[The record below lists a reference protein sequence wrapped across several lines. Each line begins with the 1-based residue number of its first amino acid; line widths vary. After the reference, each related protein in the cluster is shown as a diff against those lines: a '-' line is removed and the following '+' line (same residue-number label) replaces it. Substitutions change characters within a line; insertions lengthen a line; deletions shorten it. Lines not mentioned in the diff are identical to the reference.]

1 VIVRREH
8 FIKMNGFS
16 NEFWGWGG
24 EDEDACQRA
33 ENVWL
38 QPVQAPADTA
48 RLVNACILMFLAALD
63 VFASKRVLK

>member
-1 VIVRREH
+1 
-8 FIKMNGFS
+8 MNGFS

-24 EDEDACQRA
+24 EDEDAYQRA

-48 RLVNACILMFLAALD
+48 RLVNACILTFVAALD
-63 VFASKRVLK
+63 VFD

>member
-1 VIVRREH
+1 VRREH

-24 EDEDACQRA
+24 EDEDAYQRA

-48 RLVNACILMFLAALD
+48 RLVNACILMFFVALTS
-63 VFASKRVLK
+63 FIFKKSAL